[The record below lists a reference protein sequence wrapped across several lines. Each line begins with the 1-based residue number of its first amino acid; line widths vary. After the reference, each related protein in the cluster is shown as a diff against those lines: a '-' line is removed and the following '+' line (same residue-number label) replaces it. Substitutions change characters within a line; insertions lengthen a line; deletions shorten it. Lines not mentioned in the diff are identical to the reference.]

1 MSDSFDSFYMKVAEH
16 VRGVLEESLE
26 GAYPM
31 PRLTVGGSAD
41 MAPFDVLVREAPANV
56 EFSDSTSSHAV
67 MGRAAY
73 AGSCVCQF
81 DVNVEMLATRATVT
95 HAADTV
101 LAWLESFVGYLLADR
116 TLGGLV
122 EHAQPVT
129 QPVYTAEANRKF
141 MAGVVCGVRCRKTIK
156 PILKEE

>member
-26 GAYPM
+26 GALPM

-81 DVNVEMLATRATVT
+81 DVNVEMLATRATE
-95 HAADTV
+95 AP
-101 LAWLESFVGYLLADR
+101 
-116 TLGGLV
+116 TLG
-122 EHAQPVT
+122 HAPSVLPGQRPSGCQVN
-129 QPVYTAEANRKF
+129 A
-141 MAGVVCGVRCRKTIK
+141 
-156 PILKEE
+156 LS